1 MKDVRA
7 LVRPLLERLPA
18 LLLLGL
24 LTTACV
30 GGASTEAPP
39 TSTVIPAPT
48 SAPPTPRLTGYSFP
62 ILGACL
68 PKGDQLIPGAP
79 RTYRNGFHEGLDLY
93 DSDNCVPIGRNTP
106 VVAVRQGRVVR
117 ADVKYEELSAAEL
130 AQLNSQPGT
139 EQALDRFRGRQVWL
153 DHGDGVITRY
163 AHLASIAPGVQEGVT
178 VLEGQVIAFVGES
191 GTPESV
197 TAPGTENHLHFEVRI
212 GSSFLGEGQSRAEAR
227 RSYEMLF
234 KR

>member
-1 MKDVRA
+1 MKRI
-7 LVRPLLERLPA
+7 RPRVTPSVAWPPA
-18 LLLLGL
+18 LLLFAL
-24 LTTACV
+24 LAVAC
-30 GGASTEAPP
+30 GGASTEAL
-39 TSTVIPAPT
+39 PT
-48 SAPPTPRLTGYSFP
+48 SAALPTPSPLPPTPRLTEYSFP
-62 ILGACL
+62 IFGACL

-93 DSDNCVPIGRNTP
+93 DSDNCVLIGRNTP
-106 VVAVRQGRVVR
+106 VVAARQGKIIR
-117 ADVKYEELSAAEL
+117 ADVKYDELTAAEL

-139 EQALDRFRGRQVWL
+139 EKALDRFRGRQVWV

-163 AHLASIAPGVQEGVT
+163 AHLASIAPGLKEGVT
-178 VLEGQVIAFVGES
+178 VEEGQVIAFVGES